1 MQPPIKT
8 GQQLD
13 DVDNDGNDPSGD
25 DDFDEDDDEDDD
37 DYYDDDDDD
46 DDDNDVG
53 RMQIERELQTPAI
66 VFTSQCK
73 GAPIA

>member
-1 MQPPIKT
+1 MQPPIKIR
-8 GQQLD
+8 QQLD
-13 DVDNDGNDPSGD
+13 DVDNND
-25 DDFDEDDDEDDD
+25 DDTDSHDD
-37 DYYDDDDDD
+37 YDDDDDD

-73 GAPIA
+73 GAPIAWWW

>member
-1 MQPPIKT
+1 MQPPIKIR
-8 GQQLD
+8 QQLD
-13 DVDNDGNDPSGD
+13 DVDNND
-25 DDFDEDDDEDDD
+25 DDTDSHD
-37 DYYDDDDDD
+37 DYDD

>member
-1 MQPPIKT
+1 MQPPIKIR
-8 GQQLD
+8 QQLD
-13 DVDNDGNDPSGD
+13 DVDNN
-25 DDFDEDDDEDDD
+25 
-37 DYYDDDDDD
+37 DDDDDD

-73 GAPIA
+73 GAPIAS

>member
-1 MQPPIKT
+1 MQPPIKIR
-8 GQQLD
+8 QQLD
-13 DVDNDGNDPSGD
+13 DVDNNDDNTDSHD
-25 DDFDEDDDEDDD
+25 DYDDDE
-37 DYYDDDDDD
+37 DD

-73 GAPIA
+73 GAPIAS

>member
-1 MQPPIKT
+1 MQPPIKIR
-8 GQQLD
+8 QQLD
-13 DVDNDGNDPSGD
+13 DVDNND
-25 DDFDEDDDEDDD
+25 DDTDSHD
-37 DYYDDDDDD
+37 DYDD

-73 GAPIA
+73 GAPIAS

>member
-1 MQPPIKT
+1 MQLPIKI
-8 GQQLD
+8 GQQTTFSMALD
-13 DVDNDGNDPSGD
+13 CD
-25 DDFDEDDDEDDD
+25 DDHADSDADG
-37 DYYDDDDDD
+37 DDDD